1 MRFSSTIVLITLVL
15 LLSAAAACAQ
25 DDEGYAASRDAGT
38 AAAVRQLSDRDP
50 LVRQRAAE
58 VLAGFSAIEQQR
70 LVEGYRMQ
78 EKNDR
83 VRLALD
89 WALYRMGK
97 RDALYGVVNGLRS
110 DSRRAQAVGYLSQL
124 PGPRFLEPFFMHTDN
139 KTLIGLLEVMAS
151 IGDGDSLE
159 FVKPYTASLEPKV
172 ADAARFA
179 EREITTRLAQPQPDT
194 LTRPR
199 EVGKPVNSVP

>member
-1 MRFSSTIVLITLVL
+1 MRMKFPVL
-15 LLSAAAACAQ
+15 LIMFLLLPSVAAIAQ
-25 DDEGYAASRDAGT
+25 EDEGYAARREAAS

-58 VLAGFSAIEQQR
+58 VLAELSAVEQQR
-70 LVEGYRMQ
+70 LVEGYRLQ

-83 VRLALD
+83 VKLALD

-97 RDALYGVVNGLRS
+97 RDALFGVMSGLRS

-124 PGPRFLEPFFMHTDN
+124 PGAQPLLGFFDHADN
-139 KTLIGLLEVMAS
+139 KTLVGLLEVMAK
-151 IGDGDSLE
+151 IGDAETLE
-159 FVKPYTASLEPKV
+159 FIKPHLSSLDPKV

-179 EREITTRLAQPQPDT
+179 TREINARLAEPQPDT

-199 EVGKPVNSVP
+199 QVGKTDPTP

>member
-1 MRFSSTIVLITLVL
+1 MRFKITTLLIALVL
-15 LLSAAAACAQ
+15 LLAAVACAQ
-25 DDEGYAASRDAGT
+25 EDEGYAARREAGA
-38 AAAVRQLSDRDP
+38 AAAVQQLSDRDP
-50 LVRQRAAE
+50 LIRQRAAE
-58 VLAGFSAIEQQR
+58 VLAGFSAVEQQR
-70 LVEGYRMQ
+70 LVEGYRLQ

-110 DSRRAQAVGYLSQL
+110 DSRRTQAVGYLSQL
-124 PGPRFLEPFFMHTDN
+124 PGPRSLEPFFMHTDN

-151 IGDGDSLE
+151 VGDADTLE
-159 FVKPYTASLEPKV
+159 LVKPYMTSLEPKV
-172 ADAARFA
+172 AEAARFA
-179 EREITTRLAQPQPDT
+179 EREITSRLAQPQPDT

-199 EVGKPVNSVP
+199 EVGKGSNAVP

>member
-1 MRFSSTIVLITLVL
+1 ML
-15 LLSAAAACAQ
+15 LFLSALNVWAQ
-25 DDEGYAASRDAGT
+25 DDEGYAVRREAAS

-58 VLAGFSAIEQQR
+58 VLAELSAVEQQR
-70 LVEGYRMQ
+70 LVEGYRLQ
-78 EKNDR
+78 EKNER

-97 RDALYGVVNGLRS
+97 RDALYGVVSHLRS
-110 DSRRAQAVGYLSQL
+110 DSRRPQAVAYLSQL
-124 PGPRFLEPFFMHTDN
+124 PGPQPLIGFFERADN
-139 KTLIGLLEVMAS
+139 KLLIGLLQVMAN
-151 IGDGDSLE
+151 IGDADTLE
-159 FVKPYTASLEPKV
+159 FIKPHLSSLDPKV

-179 EREITTRLAQPQPDT
+179 TRDINTRLAEPPPDT

-199 EVGKPVNSVP
+199 EVGKTP